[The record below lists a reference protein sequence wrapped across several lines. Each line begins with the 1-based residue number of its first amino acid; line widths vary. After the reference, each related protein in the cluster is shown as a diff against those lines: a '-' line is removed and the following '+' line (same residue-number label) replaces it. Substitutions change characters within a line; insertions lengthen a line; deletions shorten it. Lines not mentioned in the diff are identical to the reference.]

1 MMMKIKIKFKSE
13 NLKTLSVY
21 DSITKLNFMWKRKQR
36 NQKYYEKII
45 RYKNKILLNELIYR
59 KE

>member
-21 DSITKLNFMWKRKQR
+21 DSITKLNFMWKRK
-36 NQKYYEKII
+36 
-45 RYKNKILLNELIYR
+45 
-59 KE
+59 